1 MLPKKYNY
9 YKRDYRNPF
18 FKERNFGRLRKT
30 AGFAWTKR
38 KAIIIIIAVL
48 FLILAWFIFFSYFFK
63 IKQIEAS
70 GSGKISSEEISSI
83 AWEQTKKSRFLM
95 GGQDNFFLF
104 KKSELAATLKQK
116 YNFKDI
122 KITKS
127 LFNKI
132 KINLEEKN
140 YNLIWKEGDSYFFIN
155 EDGDV
160 VYNASFNE
168 VSNINLPIIENL
180 SQNFINGNKTAFAPK
195 YLSYVLKLNGK
206 MAENNFEVEKFVLD
220 SNANTVKVKF
230 KPSQVL
236 IYFNIDEDLDSQIK
250 KLTVLINESL
260 KDSYKNKNYIDLR
273 YGDKVYYK

>member
-1 MLPKKYNY
+1 MLPRKYNY

-18 FKERNFGRLRKT
+18 FRERNFGRLRKT

-38 KAIIIIIAVL
+38 KAIIIIIAIL
-48 FLILAWFIFFSYFFK
+48 LLILAWFIFFSYFFK

-70 GSGKISSEEISSI
+70 GSGKISSEEISNI
-83 AWEQTKKSRFLM
+83 AWEQTKKSRFLL

-104 KKSELAATLKQK
+104 NKSELTATLKQK

-160 VYNASFNE
+160 VYSASFNE
-168 VSNINLPIIENL
+168 IANINLPIIENI
-180 SQNFINGNKTAFAPK
+180 SQNLIRNNKTAFAPK
-195 YLSYVLKLNGK
+195 YLSYAVKLNGK
-206 MAENNFEVEKFVLD
+206 MAENRFEIEKFILD
-220 SNANTVKVKF
+220 SDVNTVKVKL

-236 IYFNIDEDLDSQIK
+236 IYFNIDEDLGAQIN

>member
-1 MLPKKYNY
+1 MLPRKYNY

-18 FKERNFGRLRKT
+18 FRERNFGRLRKT

-38 KAIIIIIAVL
+38 KAIIIIIAIL
-48 FLILAWFIFFSYFFK
+48 LLILAWFIFFSYFFK

-70 GSGKISSEEISSI
+70 GSGKISSEEISNI
-83 AWEQTKKSRFLM
+83 AWEQTKKSRFLL

-104 KKSELAATLKQK
+104 NKSELTATLKQK

-160 VYNASFNE
+160 VYSASFNE
-168 VSNINLPIIENL
+168 IANINLPIIENI
-180 SQNFINGNKTAFAPK
+180 SQNLIRNNKTAFAPK
-195 YLSYVLKLNGK
+195 YLSYAVKLNGK
-206 MAENNFEVEKFVLD
+206 MAENRFEIEKFILD
-220 SNANTVKVKF
+220 SDANTVKVKL

-236 IYFNIDEDLDSQIK
+236 IYFNIDEDLGAQIN